1 MEVCDLWAD
10 RLVPG
15 AYFNLRYEGLSK
27 GKIVQLCS
35 GVIMIL
41 KEIVQPKKMKI
52 LLLFTHSH
60 VVTNSVTHVLS
71 KKDKKHNKV
80 VCMTTSSIL

>member
-1 MEVCDLWAD
+1 MSVKSVEVCDRWAD

-41 KEIVQPKKMKI
+41 KEIVQPKK
-52 LLLFTHSH
+52 
-60 VVTNSVTHVLS
+60 
-71 KKDKKHNKV
+71 
-80 VCMTTSSIL
+80 